1 MKTLCLIPFLFLSAC
16 STPKAPTLTLHP
28 QKPTSPIDEPGIRYP
43 EVIGAYHLGRH
54 VDPSNALHERHTVY
68 RVEAASHWNFQP
80 GPHEADVAKLP
91 PVPRDAAFSTP
102 PATDE
107 IIAELNRQKQVT
119 ETVTAESKKLTD
131 SIQQFGQALV
141 ELRASVQQNRQLREQ
156 LADAM
161 KRIEALEGELQKQ
174 QAIPTPTAQP
184 ELKSETEQ

>member
-1 MKTLCLIPFLFLSAC
+1 MKTLYLIPFLFLSAC
-16 STPKAPTLTLHP
+16 STPKAPKLLLHP
-28 QKPTSPIDEPGIRYP
+28 QEPTSPIDEPGIRYP

-91 PVPRDAAFSTP
+91 PVPRDAAFSPP

-119 ETVTAESKKLTD
+119 QTVTTEANRLTD

-156 LADAM
+156 LADAA
-161 KRIEALEGELQKQ
+161 KRIEALEAELKKQ
-174 QAIPTPTAQP
+174 RSTPTAP
-184 ELKSETEQ
+184 PDLENETEQ